1 MIILSNGEILK
12 GRYCVLEQ
20 IGQGGEGQLYLARD
34 MELGI
39 HRAVKELPICD
50 RKEAKLLLMLDHP
63 ALPQM
68 VDYEEMGEFCYI
80 IMEYIKGRT
89 LRELWQKKESLPV
102 KEVLRFGISAC
113 QVLGYL
119 HSRSPSVC
127 YGDVKP
133 DNFMVSEGRL
143 RLVDLGSARI
153 DYGVVSNG
161 VCKGTKGYAAPEQYE
176 GKVVK
181 ESDIYALGKT
191 MWVLLGRNRRWL
203 LFVCPQLLMILR
215 KCCRKNIRQRYHDIG
230 ILEKKLEKLL
240 KQYRESRIK
249 NMLAVSA
256 YAFLFF
262 LAVLGLV
269 GYQKKIPDF
278 YACLSDVT
286 GLYYKEDFLT
296 KDKTEQ
302 IEICK
307 KVEKKLQEMLKQY
320 KDKNQQSQLLGLLAA
335 NSEVCGEY
343 EHSALYYEQLLMY
356 EPEYPDGYGEYG
368 MFLLRIGQ
376 KEKSRELWKRY
387 QRICKY
393 LSDETLDENANK
405 TERREADTEDVK
417 EKDVRDKKTDEEY
430 MRAESMNK
438 KRSDTGNEDDNETKK
453 VNETNEDIEN
463 NKENAGK
470 SLNLRMW
477 EEYMSNE

>member
-1 MIILSNGEILK
+1 
-12 GRYCVLEQ
+12 
-20 IGQGGEGQLYLARD
+20 

-68 VDYEEMGEFCYI
+68 VDYEEMGELCYI

-119 HSRSPSVC
+119 HSRNPSVC

-143 RLVDLGSARI
+143 RLVDLGSARK
-153 DYGVVSNG
+153 DYGVGNG

-215 KCCRKNIRQRYHDIG
+215 KCCRKNIRQRYHDMG

-278 YACLSDVT
+278 YDCLSDVT

-296 KDKTEQ
+296 KDETEQ

-307 KVEKKLQEMLKQY
+307 EVEKKLQEMLKQY

-368 MFLLRIGQ
+368 MFLLRIGR

-393 LSDETLDENANK
+393 VSEETLDENANK
-405 TERREADTEDVK
+405 TERREADTADVK
-417 EKDVRDKKTDEEY
+417 EK
-430 MRAESMNK
+430 
-438 KRSDTGNEDDNETKK
+438 
-453 VNETNEDIEN
+453 
-463 NKENAGK
+463 NAGK